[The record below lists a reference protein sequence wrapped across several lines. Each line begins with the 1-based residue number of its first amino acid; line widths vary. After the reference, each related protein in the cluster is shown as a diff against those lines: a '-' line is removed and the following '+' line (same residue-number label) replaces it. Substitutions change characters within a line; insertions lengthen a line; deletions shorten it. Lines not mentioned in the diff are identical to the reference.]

1 VIEGELANNLI
12 KDYSFDRISGG
23 EIGFHSKMMISQGN
37 SGQIT
42 MAYLGCAADVESVI

>member
-1 VIEGELANNLI
+1 MIEGELGNNLI

-42 MAYLGCAADVESVI
+42 MAYVGCVAEVESVI